1 MDNDPRKP
9 QTLALAPVLI
19 FAAVLI
25 AVFGA
30 AMVTTFQR
38 PLPVIAATDTPP
50 PGTTGLARPHPALEP
65 R

>member
-1 MDNDPRKP
+1 MEDPRKP
-9 QTLALAPVLI
+9 RTLALAPVLI

-30 AMVTTFQR
+30 ALVTTFDHQ
-38 PLPVIAATDTPP
+38 PAVVAATDIAP
-50 PGTTGLARPHPALEP
+50 PGTTGMAKLHTTTDR